1 MKYIWENPEIIK
13 ENKED
18 GHAIA
23 MCYDRADSAAKRADS
38 PYKMSL
44 NGQWKFHWEKGV
56 AELPTKFREPDFDDA
71 EWEDITIPGVWQMQ
85 KDYTKPWYYANSYP
99 N

>member
-23 MCYDRADSAAKRADS
+23 MCYDRADSAAKRAES

-71 EWEDITIPGVWQMQ
+71 EWAAEVAKVGGEL
-85 KDYTKPWYYANSYP
+85 DYKK
-99 N
+99 